1 MKKKYGLF
9 SLLSRLGKHPLA
21 SSPGLLAR
29 LLRDEAGMYLIYMT
43 LITPVLIGV
52 AALGTEGGLRLYQ
65 HQNLQG
71 AADAAAYSA
80 AVAAY
85 IRNET
90 SAQYTTEA
98 EAIVGQY
105 TGSTVTHLQPIILH
119 TAVCLCDRTIFECN
133 RSRRQPAAN
142 SVLFK
147 LLVFE
152 HTTRRDQ
159 RCCDHQQNRWGL
171 RADDQSDRPES
182 HTGLGIG
189 PYYCE
194 RMRSL

>member
-1 MKKKYGLF
+1 
-9 SLLSRLGKHPLA
+9 
-21 SSPGLLAR
+21 
-29 LLRDEAGMYLIYMT
+29 MYLIYMT

-105 TGSTVTHLQPIILH
+105 TGSTVTTCNPSSPPSVCVTVPYSNAIEVDVSQPQTRFFSSYWFSNTQPDVTSAVATINKIGGDCVLTTNL
-119 TAVCLCDRTIFECN
+119 TAQKAIQA
-133 RSRRQPAAN
+133 SGWA
-142 SVLFK
+142 S
-147 LLVFE
+147 
-152 HTTRRDQ
+152 
-159 RCCDHQQNRWGL
+159 
-171 RADDQSDRPES
+171 
-182 HTGLGIG
+182 
-189 PYYCE
+189 YYCE